1 MNQRLPEVTLKRE
14 GYKVVF
20 FAPEGETKY
29 RCVCDGPN
37 TFGRE
42 STLRRHFLG
51 YPGRGQNPCPDAIRI
66 LDRRLNGRYKFV
78 STYYCA
84 VSEEAPSPPLQPY
97 APPSSTPLAP
107 HRASSSGSSSS
118 PSGTIRDL
126 QPFASSNPE
135 LRALY
140 NAVWTTNENVRALFQ
155 MFDNR
160 LNSLRQE
167 LLEELREEY
176 RQDDDRQDDDRQED
190 YWREERRQDDDRQED
205 YWREEHRQEEGF
217 RYSSSPS
224 LEMDSFYED

>member
-84 VSEEAPSPPLQPY
+84 VSEEAP
-97 APPSSTPLAP
+97 
-107 HRASSSGSSSS
+107 SSS